1 MIRSKNTK
9 NEKIDNYKKNA
20 RRLVRRAILFYI
32 FLHLLTVPKKKEKRA
47 LGPRFSILRRR
58 HEVVQLRLQP
68 DDLSLRSIGAALGTL
83 QRGVFV

>member
-9 NEKIDNYKKNA
+9 NEKIDNYKKRPTVSPAGNSV
-20 RRLVRRAILFYI
+20 LY
-32 FLHLLTVPKKKEKRA
+32 FLHLLTVLKKEKRA

>member
-1 MIRSKNTK
+1 MQLRPSTTINRVNLHRT
-9 NEKIDNYKKNA
+9 N
-20 RRLVRRAILFYI
+20 RRAILFYI
-32 FLHLLTVPKKKEKRA
+32 FLHLLTVLKKEKRA

-68 DDLSLRSIGAALGTL
+68 DDLSLCSIGAALGTL

>member
-9 NEKIDNYKKNA
+9 NEKIDNYKKRPPVSPAGNSVLYFSSFA
-20 RRLVRRAILFYI
+20 NRS
-32 FLHLLTVPKKKEKRA
+32 KKKEKRA

-58 HEVVQLRLQP
+58 HEVVQLRLQA
-68 DDLSLRSIGAALGTL
+68 DDLSLRSIGTALGTL

>member
-9 NEKIDNYKKNA
+9 NEKIDNYKKRPPVSPAGNSVLYFSSFA
-20 RRLVRRAILFYI
+20 NRS
-32 FLHLLTVPKKKEKRA
+32 KKKEKRA